1 MPEFVEK
8 HREIKKR
15 CFRQFI
21 FVNLGI
27 GAIAQFV
34 NFMVLQGCLD
44 IGNGFSRG
52 EAVAMIGSSEPIIV
66 TEEECGQESS
76 CQQNHTDLLDLL
88 YLVSIIPNR
97 SDT

>member
-1 MPEFVEK
+1 MIK
-8 HREIKKR
+8 SAGHRSKPA
-15 CFRQFI
+15 
-21 FVNLGI
+21 LSGI
-27 GAIAQFV
+27 GNFKGSVAQFV

-66 TEEECGQESS
+66 TEEECGQKSS